1 MTQKRATPSIKRRR
15 VGGQLR
21 RWRESVGES
30 SADAAR
36 AMGWSQAR
44 FSRVERGYYR
54 ITREEVYDLCAKLG
68 VDDPDGVEEVA
79 RAAEEPTGQG
89 WWAAYA
95 KNLTQSYGDFIE
107 LEAEAREIQMHHP
120 VVVPGLF
127 QTPGYARE
135 LIFQQPSA
143 VTPGEAEDLVSV
155 RLARQAVMGRVEKV
169 HALVPES
176 ALHAR
181 LVSGP
186 GVMKDQ
192 IRRLIDVSE
201 MSNVELQLIPLTAH
215 PTYGAIGAMT
225 ILSFRSP
232 WSTVGSVDSPL
243 GGHHTEDV
251 EQVNVLQRDFTAIS
265 SIALAVDKSR
275 DCLNHYLEG
284 LHA

>member
-21 RWRESVGES
+21 RWRESVEVS

-54 ITREEVYDLCAKLG
+54 ITREEVYGLCAKLG
-68 VDDPDGVEEVA
+68 IDDPDGVEEVA

-89 WWAAYA
+89 WWAAYS
-95 KNLTQSYGDFIE
+95 KHLTQSYGDFIE
-107 LEAEAREIQMHHP
+107 LEAEAQEIQMHHP
-120 VVVPGLF
+120 VVVPGLL

-135 LIFQQPSA
+135 MIFQQPAA
-143 VTPGEAEDLVSV
+143 VSPGRAEDLVSV
-155 RLARQAVMGRVEKV
+155 RLARQAVMGRLDKV

-181 LVSGP
+181 LASGS

-192 IRRLIDVSE
+192 IRRLIDVSD
-201 MSNVELQLIPLTAH
+201 MPNVELQLIPLTVH
-215 PTYGAIGAMT
+215 PTYGASCAMT
-225 ILSFRSP
+225 ILSYRDP
-232 WSTVGSVDSPL
+232 WSAVGSVDTPL
-243 GGHHTEDV
+243 GGHHTEDAEHV
-251 EQVNVLQRDFTAIS
+251 GVLQRDFAAIS
-265 SIALAVDKSR
+265 SVAFPVDESR
-275 DCLNHYLEG
+275 DRLNHYLEG